1 MADATHAY
9 AVFQGG
15 YNDESVET
23 WQFGVRFV
31 LVNSVG
37 APADHGTLPTFGVDE
52 VAVSRT
58 EKDWTISATWK
69 ANLGIAE
76 SINVDDWLND
86 QLLPSAETFMGAANL
101 SGKVELR
108 SIKVSPINASGLVVE
123 DRTAIGTYVT
133 PPTGIRSDH
142 LLPLQTSAVVSWV
155 TPVIGR
161 RGRGRIYLPPATTG
175 EVDGDGLY
183 LDTRQAGTLDGA
195 VAFLEGC
202 AITPT
207 GGGNHWALPIVTGS
221 PWTAYGI
228 IGAVRVGNVLD
239 TQRRRRRQLVETYV
253 SAGVTYG

>member
-1 MADATHAY
+1 VADATHAY

-15 YNDESVET
+15 YNDSEET
-23 WQFGVRFV
+23 WQFGIRFV

-37 APADHGTLPTFGVDE
+37 APADSGTLPTFGVDSA
-52 VAVSRT
+52 AVSRT
-58 EKDWTISATWK
+58 ETDWTITSTWN
-69 ANLGIAE
+69 ADLGIAE
-76 SINVDDWLND
+76 EINVDDWLND
-86 QLLPSAETFMGAANL
+86 QLLPGASDFMAANNT

-155 TPVIGR
+155 TPRIGR

-183 LDTRQAGTLDGA
+183 LDTRQAGTLAGA
-195 VAFLEGC
+195 VAFLEAI

-207 GGGNHWALPIVTGS
+207 GGGNHWALPIVTGA
-221 PWTAYGI
+221 PWTSYGI
-228 IGAVRVGNVLD
+228 IGGVRVGNVLD